1 MADLVVPALGESI
14 TEAVVSSWLKQ
25 VGDAVAADEPVA
37 ELETDKI
44 TVQLPSPVAGVL
56 AEQKVAVG
64 ATVRVGDVIGAVDAA
79 AARAQPPVQ
88 AARSTAPASA
98 VAIPVTAQAPAAV
111 SPQVAAS
118 AAPAVVSVSASPVPA
133 SKPSNGDGLDKSAL
147 LRLTPSQRATARE
160 AGSMPQRASAPAG
173 GAAPGAAPSGP
184 SIDDRLAHV
193 DPRD

>member
-64 ATVRVGDVIGAVDAA
+64 ATVRVGDVIGAVEAG
-79 AARAQPPVQ
+79 AARAQPPAQ
-88 AARSTAPASA
+88 TAASPPAAPPA
-98 VAIPVTAQAPAAV
+98 VAAA
-111 SPQVAAS
+111 
-118 AAPAVVSVSASPVPA
+118 
-133 SKPSNGDGLDKSAL
+133 
-147 LRLTPSQRATARE
+147 T
-160 AGSMPQRASAPAG
+160 
-173 GAAPGAAPSGP
+173 
-184 SIDDRLAHV
+184 
-193 DPRD
+193 